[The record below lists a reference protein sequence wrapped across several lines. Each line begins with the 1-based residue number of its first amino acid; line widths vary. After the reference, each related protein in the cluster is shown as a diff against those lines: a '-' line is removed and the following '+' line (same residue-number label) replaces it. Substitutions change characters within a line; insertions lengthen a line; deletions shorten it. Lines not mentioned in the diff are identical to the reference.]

1 VTEVICPHGR
11 RLNVFSGVPPEVTTP
26 VTSCFSQYDTFG
38 DPDCQILAVAV
49 TSIFAS
55 NRPLQTACQMPRIP
69 VRNVC
74 ICSSCAS
81 RNFYGK
87 CGADTLVRRR

>member
-1 VTEVICPHGR
+1 MTEVICPHGR

-49 TSIFAS
+49 TCIFAS
-55 NRPLQTACQMPRIP
+55 NCPLQTARFKLP
-69 VRNVC
+69 
-74 ICSSCAS
+74 AS
-81 RNFYGK
+81 N
-87 CGADTLVRRR
+87 CLPDAADPC